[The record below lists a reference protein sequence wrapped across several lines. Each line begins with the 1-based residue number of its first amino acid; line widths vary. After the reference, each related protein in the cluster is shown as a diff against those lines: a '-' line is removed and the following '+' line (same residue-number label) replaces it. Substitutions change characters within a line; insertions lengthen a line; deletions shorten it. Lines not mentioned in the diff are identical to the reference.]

1 MNDLS
6 SQGVQCELEQQQ
18 RWNNHYKGDGPEP
31 DDPVAQT
38 AGIVEFAMILVISLG
53 LSMGLW
59 ALFVALARCGNS

>member
-6 SQGVQCELEQQQ
+6 D
-18 RWNNHYKGDGPEP
+18 HYKRQEPE

-38 AGIVEFAMILVISLG
+38 AGIVEFVMILVISLG

-59 ALFVALARCGNS
+59 ALFVALARCGGA

>member
-6 SQGVQCELEQQQ
+6 SQGVQWELEQQ
-18 RWNNHYKGDGPEP
+18 RLWNNHYKGDGPEP
-31 DDPVAQT
+31 DDPVTQT
-38 AGIVEFAMILVISLG
+38 AGIVEFVMILVISLG

>member
-6 SQGVQCELEQQQ
+6 SQGVQWELEQQQ
-18 RWNNHYKGDGPEP
+18 RWNDHYKRQEPE

-38 AGIVEFAMILVISLG
+38 AGIVEFVMILVISLG